1 MNKLDE
7 SERLDR
13 LVEKYPR
20 VFAEATLPFGLQ
32 CGPGWDPLI
41 ASLCE
46 QLDLVL
52 VGSGEGTVG
61 ISQIKEK
68 FGSLLFYYDPK
79 GIDDGRLRESP
90 AWSNSF
96 RWQVSEF
103 AKYADNTG
111 NCGARI
117 GAGHSARRARSQR
130 ASVQI
135 ADARNQH

>member
-1 MNKLDE
+1 MNMLDE

-41 ASLCE
+41 ALLCE

-52 VGSGEGTVG
+52 VRSGKGTIG

-68 FGSLLFYYDPK
+68 FGTLLFYYDPQ
-79 GIDDGRLRESP
+79 GINDCWLQEISGVVELFQIASQRVCEVCGQPGRLRRKNWSRTLCESCAIAAGISP
-90 AWSNSF
+90 
-96 RWQVSEF
+96 
-103 AKYADNTG
+103 DN
-111 NCGARI
+111 
-117 GAGHSARRARSQR
+117 
-130 ASVQI
+130 
-135 ADARNQH
+135 